1 MSWQHC
7 FKPGSKCRLYGTLL
21 SHLFSPI
28 KSRKTLTFHLWRAQA
43 SYIAGSSTTSSLLF
57 ALVGIRPD
65 PLARACRRGAVA
77 FSSASHL
84 EDVTAAAVFDQL
96 VKEVHARPLPAEPP
110 SRVPGTRGLCGC
122 PTPASHPTVSVST
135 REPCLYSRVA
145 GSWNG
150 DFLILPLLYH
160 LLNNFLLLRKEGN
173 ANGCS
178 NTESSMELP

>member
-96 VKEVHARPLPAEPP
+96 VKEVHARLLPAEPP

-122 PTPASHPTVSVST
+122 PTPSFSPNGFSVHPRALPVFPSSWKLKWWFPNSST
-135 REPCLYSRVA
+135 
-145 GSWNG
+145 
-150 DFLILPLLYH
+150 PLS
-160 LLNNFLLLRKEGN
+160 FIK
-173 ANGCS
+173 
-178 NTESSMELP
+178 